1 MMNNQKIKK
10 IILAED
16 NLADVELT
24 RLAFADLSLPIE
36 LVHVNDGQ
44 ELLNYLDSAELSEIA
59 LVLLDLNMPRIGGIE
74 ILKMMYDDDEYK
86 KLPMVVLSSSLHQA
100 DVVTCYEYG
109 ANAYV
114 NKPIDINDFNVVIA
128 AIANFWVEINL
139 LPVFNTTKV
148 S

>member
-1 MMNNQKIKK
+1 MMNNQKVKK

-44 ELLNYLDSAELSEIA
+44 ELLNYLNDAELSDIA
-59 LVLLDLNMPRIGGIE
+59 LVLLDLNMPKIGGIE
-74 ILKMMYDDDEYK
+74 ILKMMYEDQEYK
-86 KLPMVVLSSSLHQA
+86 KLPIVVLSSSLHEN
-100 DVVTCYEYG
+100 DIVTCYEYG

-114 NKPIDINDFNVVIA
+114 NKPIDINDFNEVIA
-128 AIANFWVEINL
+128 SIANFWVEINL
-139 LPVFNTTKV
+139 LPVFNTSKV
-148 S
+148 